1 MNHGKRKYNKGKTY
15 GSYAGLYY
23 FLICHYNAI
32 CFEEISAFRS
42 FLPFTFCYPKR
53 RWCHSSECFAQHF
66 ARSPIV
72 SVLSTPVQVLNQL
85 QVMTSSCLYK
95 LLSDHSN
102 PTLTFLRCLCTC
114 GMYLGITQMLN
125 MHLVFLYVLFVL
137 GVCISFRPPLRS
149 SLSRSQLSPQSVQEW
164 VAHCFDGHRWGS
176 CDQFF
181 WIC

>member
-15 GSYAGLYY
+15 SNFTRLYY

-42 FLPFTFCYPKR
+42 FLPFTFCYPKK
-53 RWCHSSECFAQHF
+53 RWCQSSECSLQLFAQ
-66 ARSPIV
+66 SPIV
-72 SVLSTPVQVLNQL
+72 SLLSTPVPVSNHVPVL
-85 QVMTSSCLYK
+85 TSSCLDK
-95 LLSDHSN
+95 LLSNHSN
-102 PTLTFLRCLCTC
+102 PTLTFLRCLCARV
-114 GMYLGITQMLN
+114 MYLGN
-125 MHLVFLYVLFVL
+125 MYLVFLYVLFVL

-176 CDQFF
+176 CNQFF